1 MQHEIHIKR
10 VYEPASTADGA
21 RILVDRL
28 WPRGLSKA
36 HAALTLW
43 FKEIAPSPELRQWF
57 GHDPARFSEFSQRY
71 QAELA
76 RNPQAVAQ
84 LQAYRQQSDITLL
97 YAARDKTCNHAL
109 VLADFLR
116 NTNA

>member
-10 VYEPASTADGA
+10 VYEPASTGDGA

-43 FKEIAPSPELRQWF
+43 FKDIAPTPELRKWF
-57 GHDPARFSEFSQRY
+57 GHDPARFEPFRERY
-71 QAELA
+71 EAELA
-76 RNPQAVAQ
+76 QNPQAVAQ
-84 LQAYRQQSDITLL
+84 LLGYLAQSDVTLL
-97 YAARDKTCNHAL
+97 YAAHDKTCNHAL

-116 NTNA
+116 KVQP